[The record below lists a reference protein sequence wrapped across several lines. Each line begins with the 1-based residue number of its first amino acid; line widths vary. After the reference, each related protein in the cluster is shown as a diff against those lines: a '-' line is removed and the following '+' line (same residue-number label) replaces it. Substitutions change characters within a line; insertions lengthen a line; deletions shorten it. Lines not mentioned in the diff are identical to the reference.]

1 MRISDAMKVSWDYDA
16 PFALVTTGRHPVF
29 SIDATAQ
36 KAQRDEMVP
45 LTPDFAAFVMET
57 PESERKGWVFKM
69 LGSEGKNMAA
79 QHAARIIAKIGKQ
92 AGIVVDNRE
101 KKFASAHDLRRSFG
115 TRWAKRNIPI
125 AFLRKLM
132 RHSNI
137 QTTMEFYA
145 IIDAQDLA
153 GELWDKFG
161 SQTGFNE
168 TSDETSAISPLVMEQ
183 GSESQPPL
191 QPTYQG

>member
-1 MRISDAMKVSWDYDA
+1 MVVHPRRLRASACHRQASWGVLINDCD
-16 PFALVTTGRHPVF
+16 
-29 SIDATAQ
+29 
-36 KAQRDEMVP
+36 
-45 LTPDFAAFVMET
+45 
-57 PESERKGWVFKM
+57 
-69 LGSEGKNMAA
+69 
-79 QHAARIIAKIGKQ
+79 
-92 AGIVVDNRE
+92 

-125 AFLRKLM
+125 ASLRKLM

-153 GELWDKFG
+153 GELWTNFG
-161 SQTGFNE
+161 PGRVNPE
-168 TSDETSAISPLVMEQ
+168 PNREPEPVSPLMAEQ
-183 GSESQPPL
+183 GGETRPAL